1 MSTLGEILRDLSEN
15 APMTNK
21 EIAIQQ
27 MNDFKASTKYKWMKL
42 GQEYYRNKTK
52 IIDHKRMVIGEGG
65 SLQEATNLAN
75 NKLVHGFIRKLVD
88 QKTGYLLSKP
98 FSIQTDGPDE
108 YKDALHDLFGK
119 KFQRQLKNTGKEA
132 INNGIGW
139 IQVYY
144 DEQGNLSFK
153 IIPSTECVPLWKDN
167 DHTELYAMVRFYKQ
181 ERYEALKKVEVTI
194 IEFWD
199 TEGVMRFV
207 YDGIQTKVRLA
218 DGERENHFVV
228 INKGLDDKGAETLV
242 EKGMNWEKVPFIPF
256 KYNDEEMPL
265 VEMLK
270 SLVDDYDSR
279 FSDNSN
285 NLEDLPNSIFV
296 VKNYDGAD
304 LGEMRRNMTQYR
316 SVKVSGDGGVDTLS
330 LEINTEAFTTHMD
343 RLRKAIYEFGRGVDT
358 QADKFGNSPSGIAL
372 RFLYSDLDMDANII
386 ETEFQASLEQLLWFV
401 DQHLYNTTGADYSD
415 IDVTFLFNRD
425 IVINET
431 EAINNVK
438 SSWGI
443 LSEETNIA
451 NHPWTTEVQEEM
463 DRKEKEQKAAMEN
476 FSSGQFAFGQDQN
489 GGDDN
494 GEEGQGGGE

>member
-1 MSTLGEILRDLSEN
+1 MSTQSEILRDLSEN

-27 MNDFKASTKYKWMKL
+27 MEEFKSGEKYKWMQL
-42 GQEYYRNKTK
+42 GQAYYKNKTK
-52 IIDHKRMVIGEGG
+52 ILDHKRMVIGEGG
-65 SLQEATNLAN
+65 ALQEATNLAN

-108 YKDALHDLFGK
+108 YKDVLHDIFGK
-119 KFQRQLKNTGKEA
+119 QFQRQLKNIGKEA

-139 IQVYY
+139 LQVYY
-144 DEQGNLSFK
+144 DEKGKLSFK

-167 DHTELYAMVRFYKQ
+167 AHTELYAMVRFYKQ
-181 ERYEALKKVEVTI
+181 ERYEALKKVEITI

-207 YDGIQTKVRLA
+207 YDGSKNGVRLA
-218 DGERENHFVV
+218 DDGREEHFVLLKPGV
-228 INKGLDDKGAETLV
+228 DAEGKKTKIEV
-242 EKGMNWEKVPFIPF
+242 GMNWEKVPFIPF

-296 VKNYDGAD
+296 VEGYDGTD
-304 LGEMRRNMTQYR
+304 PGEMRRNMTQYR
-316 SVKVSGDGGVDTLS
+316 SVKVSNGGKVSTIS
-330 LEINTEAFTTHMD
+330 LDINTEAFTTHMD

-401 DQHLYNTTGADYSD
+401 DQHLYNTTGADYSED
-415 IDVTFLFNRD
+415 DVTFLFNRD

-431 EAINNVK
+431 EAITNVK
-438 SSWGI
+438 DSVGI
-443 LSEETNIA
+443 LSEETILA
-451 NHPWTTEVQEEM
+451 NHPWTGDVQEEK
-463 DRKEKEQKAAMEN
+463 DRIEKERKSAMEEDA
-476 FSSGQFAFGQDQN
+476 SRQFAFDQQKQKDN

-494 GEEGQGGGE
+494 EE